1 MVRCVLFAVISFII
15 SGCTAPPH
23 IFVVTTDEAASEA
36 ILEINGQSVKLAKRN
51 GRFGGDS
58 SVSDGAG
65 KITVKLES
73 GASVICPIGY
83 ITNGEL
89 EPHRFA
95 IKQGQCVG
103 S

>member
-1 MVRCVLFAVISFII
+1 MRVALFAVVLLIV

-23 IFVVTTDEAASEA
+23 IFVVTTDEAATEA
-36 ILEINGQSVKLAKRN
+36 ILEINGQSVKMATRD
-51 GRFGGDS
+51 GRFGADS
-58 SVSDGAG
+58 YVSDGAG

-73 GASVICPIGY
+73 GASIICPIRY
-83 ITNGEL
+83 ITNGES

>member
-1 MVRCVLFAVISFII
+1 MIRFVISVVALSII

-23 IFVVTTDEAASEA
+23 IFVVTTDEPASEA
-36 ILEINGQSVKLAKRN
+36 VLEINGHAVKMAKRN
-51 GRFGGDS
+51 GNFGGDFDG
-58 SVSDGAG
+58 SDGSG

-83 ITNGEL
+83 VTNGEQ

-95 IKQGQCVG
+95 VKRGQCVG

>member
-1 MVRCVLFAVISFII
+1 MIRFVFTAVASSII

-36 ILEINGQSVKLAKRN
+36 ILEINGQSVKMAKRN
-51 GRFGGDS
+51 GKFGGDFDG
-58 SVSDGAG
+58 SDGAG
-65 KITVKLES
+65 KITVKMES

-95 IKQGQCVG
+95 VKQGQCVG